1 MQTEQHAVQ
10 ALKPLPDN
18 TRFVAGTTFGL
29 LAVGFLMLLLIVGAT
44 IWLGERAQSL
54 LDDVVRARNTRTSAV
69 ELRNAVLG
77 AESSQRGYLA
87 TSNEIYLAPYGTA
100 KALAE
105 RELANLDT
113 QLSPQ
118 GNFEPLVRRL
128 KAVVAD
134 KIIEM
139 DRTIALKNEQRA
151 DDALAILRTNRG
163 KALMDETNLLL
174 AGVIRTAEERLTK
187 GATEQQANAAWLR
200 LISILGAGIIVLVVA
215 IVVFMVSRHT
225 REIARTRDE
234 VNQLNASL
242 EERVQS
248 RTTALAGAR
257 DRAELLLAEVNH
269 RVANSLSLVASM
281 VRMQSN
287 VVSDKAA
294 KSALS
299 ETEGR
304 IFAISFLHKRLYSS
318 NEVGLVSLDEYLAGL
333 LRHLETAM
341 QDQGHGGSLRY
352 ELDPLHL
359 ETDKTVNLG
368 VIVTE
373 LVTNA
378 FKYAYPST
386 RGEVRV
392 SLKRLPEDQVELVV
406 EDDGIGRQDGAPSKG
421 TGLGTRIVKAMAAA
435 MNAEIHYLS
444 RLPGTSARLTFPLKP
459 A

>member
-1 MQTEQHAVQ
+1 M
-10 ALKPLPDN
+10 KRLPDSF
-18 TRFVAGTTFGL
+18 RFVAGTTFGL

-54 LDDVVRARNTRTSAV
+54 LDEVVQARNTRTSAV

-105 RELANLDT
+105 RELFSLDAQISQQRT
-113 QLSPQ
+113 L
-118 GNFEPLVRRL
+118 EPLVRRL

-139 DRTIALKNEQRA
+139 DRTIALKNDQRA

-163 KALMDETNLLL
+163 KALTDEANLLL
-174 AGVIRTAEERLTK
+174 AGVIRTADERLTR
-187 GATEQQANAAWLR
+187 GAIEQQANAAWLR
-200 LISILGAGIIVLVVA
+200 WISILGAGVIISVVA
-215 IVVFMVSRHT
+215 VVVFMVSRHT

-234 VNQLNASL
+234 VHQLNASL
-242 EERVQS
+242 EERVES
-248 RTTALAGAR
+248 RTAALARAR

-287 VVSDKAA
+287 IVGDAAA

-299 ETEGR
+299 ETEAR
-304 IFAISFLHKRLYSS
+304 IFAIAFLHKRLYSS
-318 NEVGLVSLDEYLAGL
+318 NEVGLVSLDEYLSGL
-333 LRHLETAM
+333 LKHLETAM
-341 QDQGHGGSLRY
+341 RDQGHGGSLRY
-352 ELDPLHL
+352 DLDPLRL

-392 SLKRLPEDQVELVV
+392 SLKRLPEHQVELLV
-406 EDDGIGRQDGAPSKG
+406 EDDGVGRQDGAPAKG
-421 TGLGTRIVKAMAAA
+421 TGLGSRIVNAMASA
-435 MNAEIHYLS
+435 MNAEIQYLS
-444 RLPGTSARLTFPLKP
+444 RLPGTSARLIFSLKP